1 MMTLDTVRHLTVAD
15 YHKMAEV
22 GIIAPDERVELIE
35 GVIFAMAPIGATHS
49 WTLKQVS
56 KTFFAA
62 LGANYDIGV
71 QDPIVLSEDSEPQPD
86 VSVVSLLKKG
96 VRLTNPHAEDVYLV
110 VEVSDSTLVY
120 DRIVKVPLY
129 ARAGIP
135 EVWIIDTTASLIE
148 QYRSPQDGSYQSV
161 NVWRKGDIIPTTLGV
176 EIEAERIL
184 L

>member
-35 GVIFAMAPIGATHS
+35 GVIFAMAPIGAVHAWIVNRVNEILVESFRKAYTIS
-49 WTLKQVS
+49 
-56 KTFFAA
+56 
-62 LGANYDIGV
+62 V
-71 QDPIVLSEDSEPQPD
+71 QNPIVLSDASEPQPD
-86 VSVVSLLKKG
+86 IAVLKRQTKND
-96 VRLTNPHAEDVYLV
+96 LPQTPSAQEVYLV
-110 VEVSDSTLVY
+110 VEVSDSTLVH